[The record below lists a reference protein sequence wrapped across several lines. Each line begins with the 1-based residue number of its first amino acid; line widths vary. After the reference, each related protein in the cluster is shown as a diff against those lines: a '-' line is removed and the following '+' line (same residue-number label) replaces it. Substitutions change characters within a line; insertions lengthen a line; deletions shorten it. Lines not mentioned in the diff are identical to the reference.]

1 MQKGEKGEG
10 GETERLKKKV
20 GRGSVREYDGGHRR
34 RQGGS
39 GNGERIEALYGVY
52 GGHSGGE

>member
-1 MQKGEKGEG
+1 M
-10 GETERLKKKV
+10 

-39 GNGERIEALYGVY
+39 GNEERIEAL
-52 GGHSGGE
+52 

>member
-1 MQKGEKGEG
+1 MPKGEKGEG

-20 GRGSVREYDGGHRR
+20 RRGSVREYDGGHRR

-39 GNGERIEALYGVY
+39 GNGERIEAL
-52 GGHSGGE
+52 